1 MPDLKISQLNNGDP
15 AQTADQIPIN
25 RAGVNFS
32 VTAGSIASLATTNSS
47 NTEVLFNNAGVVD
60 GDPQFTFNP
69 TGDILSLTGQFNID
83 NLRIDG
89 NTISTTT
96 TNGNLSLV
104 PDGTGQVDITKV
116 NIDSGTI
123 DGTDIGTGVAALG
136 IFTRLDVDNLQ
147 LDANAIT
154 STNTNGNIT
163 LAPNGTGHVFVDAD
177 TLRVGDANVAAIL
190 TTNGTGNLTISTNNG
205 TNSGTILITQ
215 GVNGAINITPN
226 GTGRTTVTNLTTTSP
241 RIVTGINDTNGNELF
256 LFTATASA
264 VNELTY
270 ANAATT
276 GTPTFTASGSDTNIG
291 VRIASKGT
299 GQVQEGYASAFWAL
313 ASEYDVGSDPN
324 DVPLNQYLGTLAF
337 QDATSVSITLAA
349 FGAGTVTAPSITTNG
364 DVDTGIYFPAA
375 NTVSVTAGGAEQ
387 FRVATTAS
395 AVNYVQVTGAA
406 TGGYS
411 VISAQGSDT
420 NTGLIFQT
428 KGTAYHRFST
438 GGSST
443 NEQLRVL
450 HTASTANRFEIT
462 GAAAGASPVF
472 SVAGSDTNIGISL
485 QAKGTGSVLV
495 TVGNGLGYGT
505 GTGGA
510 QTQAT
515 SRTTGVTLDK
525 PNGAITLFSAAGDA
539 VNWTSFTVTNNT
551 VAATDTVVVS
561 QKSGT
566 DKYTIFVTAVSAG
579 SFELTFRTTGGTT
592 TEQPVFN
599 FAVIKAVTS

>member
-15 AQTADQIPIN
+15 AQTNDQIPIN

-69 TGDILSLTGQFNID
+69 TGDILSLTGVLNVD
-83 NLRIDG
+83 NLQIDG
-89 NTISTTT
+89 NTI
-96 TNGNLSLV
+96 
-104 PDGTGQVDITKV
+104 
-116 NIDSGTI
+116 
-123 DGTDIGTGVAALG
+123 A
-136 IFTRLDVDNLQ
+136 
-147 LDANAIT
+147 

-163 LAPNGTGHVFVDAD
+163 LAPNGTGDIFLDAD
-177 TLRVGDANVAAIL
+177 TVRLGDLNAAAIL
-190 TTNGTGNLTISTNNG
+190 TTNGTGNLTLSTNNG

-276 GTPTFTASGSDTNIG
+276 GAPTFTASGSDTNIG

-387 FRVATTAS
+387 FRVVTTAS
-395 AVNYVQVTGAA
+395 AVNYLQVTGSA
-406 TGGYS
+406 TGTRV

-420 NTGLIFQT
+420 NVGFNYYA
-428 KGTAYHRFST
+428 KGNGNHNFWTNN
-438 GGSST
+438 GSSRHFSI
-443 NEQLRVL
+443 N
-450 HTASTANRFEIT
+450 HTTGTIVNWAAVTGSTT
-462 GAAAGASPVF
+462 GNSPTF
-472 SVAGSDTNIGISL
+472 SVEGSDTNINLLL

-551 VAATDTVVVS
+551 VAATDTVIVS

-566 DKYTIFVTAVSAG
+566 DKYTIFVTAVNAG

>member
-1 MPDLKISQLNNGDP
+1 MPDLKISQLNNGNP
-15 AQTADQIPIN
+15 AQTNDQIPIN

-69 TGDILSLTGQFNID
+69 TGDILSLTGVLNVD
-83 NLRIDG
+83 NLR
-89 NTISTTT
+89 
-96 TNGNLSLV
+96 
-104 PDGTGQVDITKV
+104 
-116 NIDSGTI
+116 
-123 DGTDIGTGVAALG
+123 
-136 IFTRLDVDNLQ
+136 LDD
-147 LDANAIT
+147 NAIT

-387 FRVATTAS
+387 FRVAATAS

-406 TGGYS
+406 TGGALA
-411 VISAQGSDT
+411 ITAQGSDA
-420 NTGLIFQT
+420 NVQMNILG
-428 KGTAYHRFST
+428 KGTGAVIIGNNTRAVAQFTTSGLAT
-438 GGSST
+438 VNNFQMT
-443 NEQLRVL
+443 
-450 HTASTANRFEIT
+450 
-462 GAAAGASPVF
+462 AAATGVAPVL
-472 SVAGSDTNIGISL
+472 SAIGTDTNIGLSL

>member
-32 VTAGSIASLATTNSS
+32 VTAGSIASLATANSA

-69 TGDILSLTGQFNID
+69 TGDILSLTGVLNVD
-83 NLRIDG
+83 NLR
-89 NTISTTT
+89 
-96 TNGNLSLV
+96 
-104 PDGTGQVDITKV
+104 
-116 NIDSGTI
+116 
-123 DGTDIGTGVAALG
+123 
-136 IFTRLDVDNLQ
+136 LDD
-147 LDANAIT
+147 NAIT
-154 STNTNGNIT
+154 STNTNGSIT

-177 TLRVGDANVAAIL
+177 TLRVGDLNAAAIL

-276 GTPTFTASGSDTNIG
+276 GAPTFTASGSDTNIG

-299 GQVQEGYASAFWAL
+299 GQVQEGYASGFWAL
-313 ASEYDVGSDPN
+313 ASEYDVGTDPN
-324 DVPLNQYLGTLAF
+324 DIPLNQYLGTVAF
-337 QDATSVSITLAA
+337 QDATSVAVGQLRANGVAGIGYTL
-349 FGAGTVTAPSITTNG
+349 GAG
-364 DVDTGIYFPAA
+364 
-375 NTVSVTAGGAEQ
+375 NTV
-387 FRVATTAS
+387 
-395 AVNYVQVTGAA
+395 
-406 TGGYS
+406 
-411 VISAQGSDT
+411 
-420 NTGLIFQT
+420 
-428 KGTAYHRFST
+428 
-438 GGSST
+438 
-443 NEQLRVL
+443 
-450 HTASTANRFEIT
+450 
-462 GAAAGASPVF
+462 
-472 SVAGSDTNIGISL
+472 
-485 QAKGTGSVLV
+485 
-495 TVGNGLGYGT
+495 
-505 GTGGA
+505 
-510 QTQAT
+510 TQAT
-515 SRTTGVTLDK
+515 SRTTGVTI
-525 PNGAITLFSAAGDA
+525 NAACGSITLVSAAGQTA
-539 VNWTSFTVTNNT
+539 YQTFTVTNSS
-551 VAATDTVVVS
+551 VAATDTIIVN

-566 DKYTIFVTAVSAG
+566 DLNIILVTAVAAG
-579 SFELTFRTTGGTT
+579 SFNISFATTGGTT

>member
-32 VTAGSIASLATTNSS
+32 ITAGSIASLATANSA

-69 TGDILSLTGQFNID
+69 TGDVLSLTGQFNID
-83 NLRIDG
+83 NLRLDG
-89 NTISTTT
+89 NT
-96 TNGNLSLV
+96 LS
-104 PDGTGQVDITKV
+104 
-116 NIDSGTI
+116 
-123 DGTDIGTGVAALG
+123 
-136 IFTRLDVDNLQ
+136 
-147 LDANAIT
+147 
-154 STNTNGNIT
+154 STNANGNIVI
-163 LAPNGTGHVFVDAD
+163 APNGTGDVQVDADTLRVGDSGVAATITTNGAGNLTLSTNEGTNSGTIVINQGANANIVITPNGTGDVFVDAD
-177 TLRVGDANVAAIL
+177 TLRVGDLNAAAIL

-337 QDATSVSITLAA
+337 QDATSVAVGQLRANGVAGIGYTL
-349 FGAGTVTAPSITTNG
+349 GAG
-364 DVDTGIYFPAA
+364 
-375 NTVSVTAGGAEQ
+375 NTV
-387 FRVATTAS
+387 
-395 AVNYVQVTGAA
+395 
-406 TGGYS
+406 
-411 VISAQGSDT
+411 
-420 NTGLIFQT
+420 
-428 KGTAYHRFST
+428 
-438 GGSST
+438 
-443 NEQLRVL
+443 
-450 HTASTANRFEIT
+450 
-462 GAAAGASPVF
+462 
-472 SVAGSDTNIGISL
+472 
-485 QAKGTGSVLV
+485 
-495 TVGNGLGYGT
+495 
-505 GTGGA
+505 
-510 QTQAT
+510 TQAT
-515 SRTTGVTLDK
+515 SRTTGVTI
-525 PNGAITLFSAAGDA
+525 NAACGSITLVSAAGQ
-539 VNWTSFTVTNNT
+539 NTYQTFTVTNSS
-551 VAATDTVVVS
+551 VAATDTIIVN

-566 DKYTIFVTAVSAG
+566 DLNIILVTAVAAG
-579 SFELTFRTTGGTT
+579 SFNISFATTGGTT

>member
-32 VTAGSIASLATTNSS
+32 VTAGSIASLATANSA

-69 TGDILSLTGQFNID
+69 TGDILSLTGVLNVD
-83 NLRIDG
+83 NLR
-89 NTISTTT
+89 
-96 TNGNLSLV
+96 
-104 PDGTGQVDITKV
+104 
-116 NIDSGTI
+116 
-123 DGTDIGTGVAALG
+123 
-136 IFTRLDVDNLQ
+136 LDD
-147 LDANAIT
+147 NAIT
-154 STNTNGNIT
+154 STNTNGSIT

-337 QDATSVSITLAA
+337 QDAASVAVGQLRANGVAGIGYTL
-349 FGAGTVTAPSITTNG
+349 GAG
-364 DVDTGIYFPAA
+364 
-375 NTVSVTAGGAEQ
+375 
-387 FRVATTAS
+387 S
-395 AVNYVQVTGAA
+395 AV
-406 TGGYS
+406 
-411 VISAQGSDT
+411 
-420 NTGLIFQT
+420 
-428 KGTAYHRFST
+428 
-438 GGSST
+438 
-443 NEQLRVL
+443 
-450 HTASTANRFEIT
+450 
-462 GAAAGASPVF
+462 
-472 SVAGSDTNIGISL
+472 
-485 QAKGTGSVLV
+485 
-495 TVGNGLGYGT
+495 
-505 GTGGA
+505 
-510 QTQAT
+510 TQAT
-515 SRTTGVTLDK
+515 SRTTGVTI
-525 PNGAITLFSAAGDA
+525 NAACGSITLFSAAGQ
-539 VNWTSFTVTNNT
+539 NTYQTFTVTNSS
-551 VAATDTVVVS
+551 VAATDTIIVN

-566 DKYTIFVTAVSAG
+566 DLNIILVTAVAAG
-579 SFELTFRTTGGTT
+579 SFNISFATTGGTT